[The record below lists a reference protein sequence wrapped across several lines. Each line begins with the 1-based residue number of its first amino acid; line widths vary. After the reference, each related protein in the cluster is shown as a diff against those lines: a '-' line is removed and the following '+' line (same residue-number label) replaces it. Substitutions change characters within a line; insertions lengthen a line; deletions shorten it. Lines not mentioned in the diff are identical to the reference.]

1 LRALMNF
8 VMPVLQA
15 ISALTMLLL
24 PMLVRDRDSGGPRK
38 MNRTMLLFLG
48 LFCAGAVVYLTA
60 LWIFRDSVFQI
71 FYAGKYSQYAG
82 WPLFLTGLL
91 PLGTCAS
98 AVLGDGLRALEKPD
112 SIFWCY
118 ACSVVGAVAV
128 GIPLSAT
135 MGVSGALLGLI
146 ASSAI
151 TIVLMA
157 FYYRKSLRE
166 AARS

>member
-1 LRALMNF
+1 LW
-8 VMPVLQA
+8 
-15 ISALTMLLL
+15 I
-24 PMLVRDRDSGGPRK
+24 VRDH
-38 MNRTMLLFLG
+38 
-48 LFCAGAVVYLTA
+48 
-60 LWIFRDSVFQI
+60 VFQI

-112 SIFWCY
+112 AIFWCY
-118 ACSVVGAVAV
+118 AGSVIGAVAV

-151 TIVLMA
+151 TIVLMG
-157 FYYRKSLRE
+157 FHYRKSLRE
-166 AARS
+166 AARL